1 MINISIFDS
10 VESNALC
17 LSKTTEKTLVPE
29 AQWSFKIFV
38 YYANMLSR
46 KNPSD
51 TFKHQLFDKEVTK
64 SSRKTKV
71 SITLKKVH
79 SDTHMEF
86 SSDNSKTSISLAVF
100 LATFKIIRHYHYK
113 DGQGEIL
120 SLYAFYKKASELLSG
135 FEVWTL

>member
-71 SITLKKVH
+71 SITLKKFIQIRIWD
-79 SDTHMEF
+79 SQATIR
-86 SSDNSKTSISLAVF
+86 KQVF
-100 LATFKIIRHYHYK
+100 PLPYSWQHLK
-113 DGQGEIL
+113 
-120 SLYAFYKKASELLSG
+120 
-135 FEVWTL
+135 